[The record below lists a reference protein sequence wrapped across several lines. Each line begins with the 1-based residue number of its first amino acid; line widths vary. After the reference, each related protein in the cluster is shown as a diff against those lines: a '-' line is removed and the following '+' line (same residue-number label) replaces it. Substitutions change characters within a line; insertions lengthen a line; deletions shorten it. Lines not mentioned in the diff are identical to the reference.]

1 MENLPLFLS
10 DYYYNRTPYVTGTS
24 VLAIKYKDGV
34 LMACDTLACY
44 GSTKR
49 YKSIQRMK
57 LVGKFTV
64 VGFTGELS
72 DFDYISTLL
81 DELEMTDFCQDDECP
96 RTPKEIYNYLVR
108 VMYNRRNKFD
118 PLWNSLVISG
128 WDYVEEKPFLGCVGM
143 IGQHYVDDHV
153 ATGFG
158 NHLARPLFRESWKE
172 EMTEQEAEKLLKSAL
187 LSCVM
192 RDKQM
197 MNKFQLSKITADG
210 PGEISEPFAIDT
222 RWGYENYVN
231 PTKYA
236 PGAW

>member
-1 MENLPLFLS
+1 M
-10 DYYYNRTPYVTGTS
+10 TGTS
-24 VLAIKYKDGV
+24 VLAVKYKDGV

-57 LVGKFTV
+57 LVGKYTV

-128 WDYVEEKPFLGCVGM
+128 WDYVEKKPFLGCVGM

-187 LSCVM
+187 LSCLM